1 MCESTRNSTINGR
14 KIHHADLD
22 DHTLHRLLGKSEQ
35 SPEHIQKHQSILAG
49 ISEEMIS
56 SITKKHINFPP
67 NLTDTKKPTSY
78 NYKMD
83 SKYPKFQTLYIT
95 LHWHSNTLWIL
106 LRSTSIH
113 RSKIS
118 PQTHRQSKPMTHRL
132 IASIRIPTISKYT
145 MNHFQ
150 VHQNFS
156 KQE

>member
-56 SITKKHINFPP
+56 SITKEPINFPP

-83 SKYPKFQTLYIT
+83 SKYPT
-95 LHWHSNTLWIL
+95 LHITVHWQSNTLWIL

-118 PQTHRQSKPMTHRL
+118 PPTNRPSKPMIHRL

-145 MNHFQ
+145 MSQFQ
-150 VHQNFS
+150 FNQTFS
-156 KQE
+156 NQ